1 MARIARVIVPG
12 FPHHVTQRG
21 NRRLPTFFSNE
32 DYEAYRALVAE
43 WCAKHA
49 DHSRGQL
56 SAGRARWAAARN
68 GTRGVHPPPCPLPS
82 RHVESPKATRER
94 ERKTWRARRRLPA
107 SVFVPAPTPT
117 PKGQAGQACRNYAG
131 TSRRDESD
139 YAGAR
144 GGRGARASGE
154 RPTANVQ
161 RSTSKGTA
169 AEGVFGCWVGRA
181 VYNAR

>member
-68 GTRGVHPPPCPLPS
+68 GTRGGERRPGDSLRS
-82 RHVESPKATRER
+82 SPGVNGARVCGGNTTVGNMIPARR
-94 ERKTWRARRRLPA
+94 DFRRRLEPRGVGAGGAGRTAPLA
-107 SVFVPAPTPT
+107 S
-117 PKGQAGQACRNYAG
+117 
-131 TSRRDESD
+131 
-139 YAGAR
+139 AR
-144 GGRGARASGE
+144 G
-154 RPTANVQ
+154 
-161 RSTSKGTA
+161 
-169 AEGVFGCWVGRA
+169 
-181 VYNAR
+181 